1 MIPRKSAVSRHSS
14 CWRRSAPFPL
24 TYAHVCHVT
33 THSIWQQMI
42 LIEIRNRQL
51 AKQREH
57 EAAWSLEQ
65 EKQNLAIDHRDKRE
79 KELRLRSLQQQN
91 KQEWLQQMKDKQTRA
106 LSEKQDVQF
115 GNLFGN

>member
-1 MIPRKSAVSRHSS
+1 MV
-14 CWRRSAPFPL
+14 
-24 TYAHVCHVT
+24 
-33 THSIWQQMI
+33 

-65 EKQNLAIDHRDKRE
+65 QKQSLMIDHQDKMD
-79 KELRLRSLQQQN
+79 KALRLKSLQQQN
-91 KQEWLQQMKDKQTRA
+91 KQEWLQQMKDKQIRA
-106 LSEKQDVQF
+106 LSEQQDVQF

>member
-1 MIPRKSAVSRHSS
+1 V
-14 CWRRSAPFPL
+14 L
-24 TYAHVCHVT
+24 L
-33 THSIWQQMI
+33 QQMA

-51 AKQREH
+51 TKQREH

-65 EKQNLAIDHRDKRE
+65 ERQNLAIDQHEKRE
-79 KELRLRSLQQQN
+79 KEIRLKSLQQQN
-91 KQEWLQQMKDKQTRA
+91 KQEWLQQMKDKQSRV

>member
-1 MIPRKSAVSRHSS
+1 MV
-14 CWRRSAPFPL
+14 
-24 TYAHVCHVT
+24 
-33 THSIWQQMI
+33 
-42 LIEIRNRQL
+42 LIEIRNQQL

-65 EKQNLAIDHRDKRE
+65 QKQSLMIDHQDKMD
-79 KELRLRSLQQQN
+79 KALRLKSLQQQN
-91 KQEWLQQMKDKQTRA
+91 KQEWLQQMKDKQIRA

>member
-1 MIPRKSAVSRHSS
+1 MV
-14 CWRRSAPFPL
+14 
-24 TYAHVCHVT
+24 
-33 THSIWQQMI
+33 

-65 EKQNLAIDHRDKRE
+65 QKQSLMIDQQEKME
-79 KELRLRSLQQQN
+79 KAVRLKSLQEQN
-91 KQEWLQQMKDKQTRA
+91 RQEWLQQMKDKQTRA

-115 GNLFGN
+115 GNIFGN